1 MRSER
6 CFYCVGKVTVNK
18 KPYLMPL
25 QRKNQVGFF
34 IPIITNFN
42 MKKINYQ
49 VGKQKHFPLVYS
61 KESAFVINMTGI
73 IHASCE

>member
-1 MRSER
+1 MLLL
-6 CFYCVGKVTVNK
+6 CGKSNCK
-18 KPYLMPL
+18 QKPYLMPL

-34 IPIITNFN
+34 IPIITDFN

-61 KESAFVINMTGI
+61 KGSAFVVKMTDLFTFLSWNYI
-73 IHASCE
+73 